1 MSKLYD
7 YLKRL
12 MKSKNLIKQSY
23 NELNFVSYLLII
35 VFLIGCGKSDLS
47 SEVMTQNKKHAP
59 QAHSIVKQVQS
70 NQSVFIHLSSLYVDL
85 DGDELKYTT
94 INQLPKNGSLSLI
107 APDTVKKSYHDYDP
121 AEDPSDTKFFNNFRV
136 QYTPNSNFTGE
147 DTFNYQV
154 FSKDGLQS
162 EIATISLLVSKGET
176 QEKDNPP
183 VAHDLIITTQVK
195 QMVYID
201 TQSITF
207 DQDGDIVETTTAH
220 DRGRAH
226 FLTMNY
232 GIVEGG
238 SRWITY
244 LPKSTGIEKIH
255 YEAFNL
261 SPQEKTKGKGII
273 TIHVVNATK
282 ST

>member
-1 MSKLYD
+1 M
-7 YLKRL
+7 
-12 MKSKNLIKQSY
+12 
-23 NELNFVSYLLII
+23 
-35 VFLIGCGKSDLS
+35 
-47 SEVMTQNKKHAP
+47 
-59 QAHSIVKQVQS
+59 
-70 NQSVFIHLSSLYVDL
+70 
-85 DGDELKYTT
+85 
-94 INQLPKNGSLSLI
+94 
-107 APDTVKKSYHDYDP
+107 
-121 AEDPSDTKFFNNFRV
+121 

-162 EIATISLLVSKGET
+162 EIATISLLVSKGKT
-176 QEKDNPP
+176 QEKDHPP

-207 DQDGDIVETTTAH
+207 DQDGDIVETITAH

-282 ST
+282 STYSQRNQYGGFRAYLDRLPILERVNVIFLHVLFYLGVGLGSMFFYCFISKQNIPNSLFKVTSAGM